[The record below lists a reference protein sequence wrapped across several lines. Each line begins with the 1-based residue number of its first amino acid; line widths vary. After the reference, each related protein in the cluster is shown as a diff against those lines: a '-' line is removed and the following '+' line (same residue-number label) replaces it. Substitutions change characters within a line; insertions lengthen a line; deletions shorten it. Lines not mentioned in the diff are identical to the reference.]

1 MPKTALVE
9 HKTLRC
15 AIQDLSKAEEDSHPS
30 IFLSHLTPKQQAKIV
45 NLVGQR
51 CTVNCQLNG
60 KAAKSSMGH
69 WGPSVHGLERFLT
82 RNISRWT
89 SEGHQ

>member
-1 MPKTALVE
+1 MLC
-9 HKTLRC
+9 C

-30 IFLSHLTPKQQAKIV
+30 IFLSHLTLKQQAKIV

-60 KAAKSSMGH
+60 KAAKVLWDTRAQVSMV
-69 WGPSVHGLERFLT
+69 SKDFL
-82 RNISRWT
+82 
-89 SEGHQ
+89 

>member
-1 MPKTALVE
+1 MLC
-9 HKTLRC
+9 C

-60 KAAKSSMGH
+60 KAAKVLWDAGAQVSMV
-69 WGPSVHGLERFLT
+69 SKDFL
-82 RNISRWT
+82 
-89 SEGHQ
+89 

>member
-1 MPKTALVE
+1 MISDAKNSTGRE
-9 HKTLRC
+9 HKTLCC

-30 IFLSHLTPKQQAKIV
+30 IFLSHLTPKQQAKII

-60 KAAKSSMGH
+60 KAAKVL
-69 WGPSVHGLERFLT
+69 WDTGPKCPWSQK
-82 RNISRWT
+82 ISY
-89 SEGHQ
+89 EEHFQMHK